1 MFEKRTDPRDVLLF
15 PGRMPV
21 SHRYTAGLAGERFFR
36 ALRDRGVFLAT
47 RCDACGVTYCPAR
60 AFCERCLAALEH
72 EVEAGPG
79 GSLESFTVVHVG
91 LDGERLDP
99 PGVIGLV
106 RLDGADTLLVHRVEA
121 SPGGDLG
128 ESRDGNLGKSHGSWR
143 AGLHI
148 GMRVEAL
155 FENPARR
162 RGHLD
167 DVRFFKPVP

>member
-1 MFEKRTDPRDVLLF
+1 MFEKRTDPREVLLF

-36 ALRDRGVFLAT
+36 ALKDRGVFLAT
-47 RCDACGVTYCPAR
+47 RCSACSVTYCPAR
-60 AFCERCLAALEH
+60 AFCERCLAALEDD
-72 EVEAGPG
+72 VEAGPG

-99 PGVIGLV
+99 PAVIGLV

-121 SPGGDLG
+121 SAGGNLVR
-128 ESRDGNLGKSHGSWR
+128 SRDGNLGSWR

-148 GMRVEAL
+148 GMRVQAV
-155 FENPARR
+155 FEEPARR

-167 DVRFFKPVP
+167 DVRFFEPVP

>member
-1 MFEKRTDPRDVLLF
+1 MFEKRTDPREVLLV

-36 ALRDRGVFLAT
+36 ALKDRGVFLAT
-47 RCDACGVTYCPAR
+47 RCGACSVTYCPAR
-60 AFCERCLAALEH
+60 AFCERCLAALEGD
-72 EVEAGPG
+72 VEAGPG

-99 PGVIGLV
+99 PAVIGLV

-121 SPGGDLG
+121 SPY
-128 ESRDGNLGKSHGSWR
+128 GNLGGSLDESWR
-143 AGLHI
+143 ARLHI
-148 GMRVEAL
+148 GMRVEAV
-155 FENPARR
+155 FEEPARR